1 MLDTAIVGYWVTEK
15 NKVTLLKNVFNVST
29 HVVIETGI
37 TIKAVVC
44 KIKKAIPGL
53 REGMCI
59 KVKVNYRKATGF
71 WPLSKNDPAI
81 EL

>member
-1 MLDTAIVGYWVTEK
+1 MQ
-15 NKVTLLKNVFNVST
+15 NKESYTRT
-29 HVVIETGI
+29 
-37 TIKAVVC
+37 
-44 KIKKAIPGL
+44 KK
-53 REGMCI
+53 GMCI

>member
-1 MLDTAIVGYWVTEK
+1 M
-15 NKVTLLKNVFNVST
+15 FNVST

-37 TIKAVVC
+37 TVKAVVC

-59 KVKVNYRKATGF
+59 KVKVNYRKSTGF